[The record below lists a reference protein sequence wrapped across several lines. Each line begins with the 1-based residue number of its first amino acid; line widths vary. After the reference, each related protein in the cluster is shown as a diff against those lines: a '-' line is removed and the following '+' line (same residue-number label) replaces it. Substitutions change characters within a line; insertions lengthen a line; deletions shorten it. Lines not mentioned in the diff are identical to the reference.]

1 MFVQCSRS
9 HLVSSNISFNFFAKS
24 LLIST
29 LSKTFMPFCQQSL
42 ESANMRFDK
51 LLDKFNVEPEEYGT
65 LPGKST
71 SK

>member
-1 MFVQCSRS
+1 M
-9 HLVSSNISFNFFAKS
+9 SSNIDKS

-29 LSKTFMPFCQQSL
+29 LSKTVMPFFQQSL

-51 LLDKFNVEPEEYGT
+51 LLDKFNVEPEEDGT

>member
-1 MFVQCSRS
+1 MFVHCSRS
-9 HLVSSNISFNFFAKS
+9 HFGELEHFDFFAKS

-29 LSKTFMPFCQQSL
+29 LSKTFMPFFQQSL
-42 ESANMRFDK
+42 ESANVRFDK
-51 LLDKFNVEPEEYGT
+51 LLDKFNVEPEEDGT

>member
-1 MFVQCSRS
+1 M
-9 HLVSSNISFNFFAKS
+9 SSNISNFFAKS

-29 LSKTFMPFCQQSL
+29 LSKTFMPFFQQSL
-42 ESANMRFDK
+42 ESANMRFYK
-51 LLDKFNVEPEEYGT
+51 LLDKLNVEPEEDGT